1 MRERITKLLKG
12 SVCALLAA
20 IMLATSVSV
29 SAFAAALVDKDAPVI
44 VVSLGDSYSSG
55 EGITEF
61 YGQGKSEAQKV
72 KDKNWLAHRSTKSWG
87 GQLKVPGVPNT
98 MSDYN
103 VENGKNPE
111 CEWYFR
117 AVTGA
122 RSYHFAAGIAT
133 SGSENDQNGIQTI
146 KLRRSVFDKLKE
158 IPFAPQTNVFDEIDG
173 EVDFVTFSIGG
184 NDVNFGD
191 IVTSCVTGSTY
202 IGTSSLSEDLARIWD
217 GFDETR
223 TRIKKAYQAVED
235 KAGKQA
241 AIIVAG
247 YPKLF
252 DQDGRGPAISYEEA
266 FLVNYNVSLFNDEL
280 EKLVKECQ
288 REGMNIEFVDVE
300 DAFDGH
306 EAYSKEAWI
315 NKIWLKPRSEDTN
328 QVKIG
333 SAYSVHPN
341 ARGAQ
346 EYAKLVNA
354 KIEEIIN
361 KQGTLSGKVCKAS
374 DRMTPVS
381 DASITVYKG
390 RSNEPITTVGV
401 DASGNYNIKLPEYD
415 SYRIEISAPGYI
427 PFSSFA
433 KVVAKTC
440 TYTETFLMVE
450 GAEGMTGTATGTISD
465 ALTGRGVGGVGL
477 IIRKGWNNHSYGD
490 VVDSAITDANG
501 AYSVTLPLG
510 NYTLCTY
517 KEGYIAGMVNI
528 VVQEGT
534 TGSQNGTITPVISG
548 DSYRIV
554 LTWGENPRDLDSHVE
569 GPLSNGSGFHVY
581 YSHKSQYDGDIEVC
595 NLDVDD
601 TTSYG
606 PETITLNPVA
616 SGTYYYYIYRYA
628 GSGTVASSGAKITV
642 YQGENEVA
650 VFNVPTDQGGGDYW
664 NVFAIKD
671 GQLIIQNTITSSKD
685 VSYASPIA
693 TLAANFAV
701 EEDMPKKDDIIV
713 EEEKPAVIPE
723 DAMAELPDELTD
735 EKEPS
740 TDI

>member
-191 IVTSCVTGSTY
+191 IVISCVTGSTY

-354 KIEEIIN
+354 KIEDH
-361 KQGTLSGKVCKAS
+361 KQT
-374 DRMTPVS
+374 RH
-381 DASITVYKG
+381 TVWQ
-390 RSNEPITTVGV
+390 S
-401 DASGNYNIKLPEYD
+401 L
-415 SYRIEISAPGYI
+415 
-427 PFSSFA
+427 
-433 KVVAKTC
+433 
-440 TYTETFLMVE
+440 
-450 GAEGMTGTATGTISD
+450 
-465 ALTGRGVGGVGL
+465 
-477 IIRKGWNNHSYGD
+477 
-490 VVDSAITDANG
+490 
-501 AYSVTLPLG
+501 
-510 NYTLCTY
+510 
-517 KEGYIAGMVNI
+517 
-528 VVQEGT
+528 
-534 TGSQNGTITPVISG
+534 
-548 DSYRIV
+548 
-554 LTWGENPRDLDSHVE
+554 
-569 GPLSNGSGFHVY
+569 
-581 YSHKSQYDGDIEVC
+581 
-595 NLDVDD
+595 
-601 TTSYG
+601 
-606 PETITLNPVA
+606 
-616 SGTYYYYIYRYA
+616 
-628 GSGTVASSGAKITV
+628 
-642 YQGENEVA
+642 QG
-650 VFNVPTDQGGGDYW
+650 
-664 NVFAIKD
+664 I
-671 GQLIIQNTITSSKD
+671 
-685 VSYASPIA
+685 
-693 TLAANFAV
+693 
-701 EEDMPKKDDIIV
+701 
-713 EEEKPAVIPE
+713 
-723 DAMAELPDELTD
+723 
-735 EKEPS
+735 
-740 TDI
+740 

>member
-191 IVTSCVTGSTY
+191 IVISCVTGSTY